1 MHWRTVV
8 AYPLLVAI
16 VVVVEETVGVVVGS
30 VVVVVVGCGFVVAE
44 QLGTAEAG
52 PGTQQP

>member
-30 VVVVVVGCGFVVAE
+30 VVVVVVGCGFVVAV